1 MSMTIKHNKFEPI
14 YKIFRDFCHS
24 VSCSGSWWREK
35 FSCHRKYPWQ
45 EYVYFLCNKIFF
57 LWHEVFFVLL
67 VTGNL
72 FPVRGN
78 LFPVTGNL
86 VPVTGNLFPV
96 TGNLFLVT
104 GNLYPVTGIKKN
116 TSCHKTFF
124 LWKKIYC
131 YRKFISYDR
140 K

>member
-1 MSMTIKHNKFEPI
+1 M
-14 YKIFRDFCHS
+14 
-24 VSCSGSWWREK
+24 
-35 FSCHRKYPWQ
+35 
-45 EYVYFLCNKIFF
+45 
-57 LWHEVFFVLL
+57 FFVLL

-86 VPVTGNLFPV
+86 VPVTRNLFPV

-116 TSCHKTFF
+116 NSCHKTFF
-124 LWKKIYC
+124 LCMKENLLFQEIYFLCKI
-131 YRKFISYDR
+131 
-140 K
+140 